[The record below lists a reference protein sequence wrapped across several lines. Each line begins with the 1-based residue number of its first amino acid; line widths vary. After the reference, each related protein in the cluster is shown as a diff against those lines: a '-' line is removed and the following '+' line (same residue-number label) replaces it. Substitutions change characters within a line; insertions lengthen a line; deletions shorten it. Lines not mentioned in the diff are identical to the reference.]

1 MNELEIKAHLKNV
14 YNDIVEHYR
23 SIFKN
28 ANIEKDFSENLY
40 YDNIKRKLMPLGVGV
55 CQLNT
60 EQKEKLTRLKFDY
73 DLKLLIEGKNEKT

>member
-1 MNELEIKAHLKNV
+1 
-14 YNDIVEHYR
+14 
-23 SIFKN
+23 
-28 ANIEKDFSENLY
+28 
-40 YDNIKRKLMPLGVGV
+40 MPLGVGV